1 MTELMVGAELGT
13 ELVEK
18 ARTEL
23 KAGSVEEIVLR
34 HSKRGM
40 QVLKDF
46 LPADNIERVAAKLLA
61 LPRGRVLLTT
71 GFYVAGY
78 AETDGPVGTY
88 ALAQALSGAGFE
100 PVIVTDKFCEGFFE
114 PEGIAVEYAAMDADG
129 AALAEILGRVN
140 PVAAVSIERC
150 GKNADG
156 HFANMR
162 GIVIDEFT
170 APLDDLMELARAR
183 GIYTVGVGDGGNEIG
198 MGNLADRI
206 RENLALVPC
215 ETQVDDLVIAS
226 VSNWGAYG
234 LAAAMGR
241 ALGQSLLIGFAEA
254 REFIARTVEIG
265 SVDGVTHEFSL
276 SVDGFGMDI
285 EEEILTALR

>member
-1 MTELMVGAELGT
+1 MTELMVGT
-13 ELVEK
+13 I
-18 ARTEL
+18 
-23 KAGSVEEIVLR
+23 EEIVLR

-46 LPADNIERVAAKLLA
+46 LPADNAERVAKKLMA

-88 ALAQALSGAGFE
+88 ALARALADVGFE
-100 PVIVTDKFCEGFFE
+100 PMIVTDKFCEGFFE
-114 PEGIAVEYAAMDADG
+114 PEGLAVEYVALEAKAAEVG
-129 AALAEILGRVN
+129 ALLAAQE
-140 PVAAVSIERC
+140 PVAVVSIERC
-150 GKNADG
+150 GRNADG

-170 APLDDLMELARAR
+170 APLDELVEQAMAR

-198 MGNLADRI
+198 MGNLAAEI

-215 ETQVDDLVIAS
+215 KVRVDDLVIAS

-234 LAAAMGR
+234 LAAYLGR
-241 ALGQSLLIGFAEA
+241 LAGRNLLIDFAAAEG
-254 REFIARTVEIG
+254 FIARTVEIG
-265 SVDGVTHEFSL
+265 SVDGVTHELSV

-285 EEEILTALR
+285 EREILSALHQCC